1 MILLF
6 CQLWLDV
13 AGFTV
18 RAQDILTIVL
28 LGIVF
33 LVPAVLSLKITY
45 LPGSLNW
52 PIFLWGVAICFGVII
67 TLIKPYSAVLK
78 KDALVNAVR
87 LILALSSFYLFYNY
101 PISSRTKVRLVTRV
115 IIVFSFLTTLVSLL
129 QIGYWDGWSPLPL
142 PSSLT
147 SLAEGANIQRGREIF
162 GLFLGDTG
170 AHTWA
175 GMLAMQALTVWL
187 VAQKIRNQVMR
198 IGAYGYFGIL
208 CLILL
213 RVSVRNSILG
223 IAIVIVGITLI
234 SSHYSRY
241 LFNRFFWPTLTVLAV
256 IAGVIFLM
264 IIAPDSYFVER
275 VRQILPQWERGSLV
289 ISRQSNIYGR
299 LSFAEMALGMFRS
312 SPLIGNGFY
321 SFRELSA
328 SWSPSIL
335 GTTRVVDHAH
345 NSYVQVLAELGL
357 FGAAFLTWL
366 LWRISAYLYAT
377 RKFLRGTHLHRFTW
391 QLAAGNFIFILITA
405 FFSNTFWF
413 PYYMALSMIFL
424 GLLASLQQ
432 ETP

>member
-1 MILLF
+1 
-6 CQLWLDV
+6 V
-13 AGFTV
+13 
-18 RAQDILTIVL
+18 
-28 LGIVF
+28 
-33 LVPAVLSLKITY
+33 
-45 LPGSLNW
+45 
-52 PIFLWGVAICFGVII
+52 
-67 TLIKPYSAVLK
+67 SA
-78 KDALVNAVR
+78 
-87 LILALSSFYLFYNY
+87 
-101 PISSRTKVRLVTRV
+101 
-115 IIVFSFLTTLVSLL
+115 
-129 QIGYWDGWSPLPL
+129 
-142 PSSLT
+142 
-147 SLAEGANIQRGREIF
+147 
-162 GLFLGDTG
+162 
-170 AHTWA
+170 
-175 GMLAMQALTVWL
+175 
-187 VAQKIRNQVMR
+187 RNR
-198 IGAYGYFGIL
+198 
-208 CLILL
+208 
-213 RVSVRNSILG
+213 ILG

-234 SSHYSRY
+234 RSHYSRY

-256 IAGVIFLM
+256 IAGVIFVM
-264 IIAPDSYFVER
+264 IIAPVSYFVER
-275 VRQILPQWERGSLV
+275 VRQILPQWERGSWV
-289 ISRQSNIYGR
+289 SSGQSNIYGR